1 MGEHARVKK
10 LKEDMGILAYMRR
23 QNMENQT
30 NKGVPELMIKEFQES
45 TACHPSLISRV
56 VIPEQLPTPQ

>member
-30 NKGVPELMIKEFQES
+30 NKGEPELMIKEF
-45 TACHPSLISRV
+45 
-56 VIPEQLPTPQ
+56 